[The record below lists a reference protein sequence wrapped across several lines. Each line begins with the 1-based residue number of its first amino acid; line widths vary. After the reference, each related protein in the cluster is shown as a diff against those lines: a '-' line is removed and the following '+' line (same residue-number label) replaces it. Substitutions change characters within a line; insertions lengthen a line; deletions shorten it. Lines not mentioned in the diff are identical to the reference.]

1 MNKTAVID
9 IGSNSVRLMMMAD
22 GKVLYKTLNTTR
34 LGEGIASSPFLKDE
48 AISRTASAVADFF
61 SRAKREGAVDVYAFA
76 TAAVRSAEN
85 GSAFIDRVKELCELD
100 VEIISG
106 EEEAEIGI
114 LGALGEK
121 DGGIIDVGGASTE
134 IIIRAGGTIIYKKS
148 VNIGVVRLKDLCGA
162 EKTDCKPPRRMR

>member
-61 SRAKREGAVDVYAFA
+61 SRAKREG
-76 TAAVRSAEN
+76 
-85 GSAFIDRVKELCELD
+85 
-100 VEIISG
+100 VEIAVFA
-106 EEEAEIGI
+106 AEREDQSLDI
-114 LGALGEK
+114 L
-121 DGGIIDVGGASTE
+121 
-134 IIIRAGGTIIYKKS
+134 RQF
-148 VNIGVVRLKDLCGA
+148 VRLKTARPLSTASKSFANWTWKLFRAKRKRKSGFWA
-162 EKTDCKPPRRMR
+162 PSAKRMAALSMWAARVRKSLFARAAR